1 MPPNL
6 DLSEL
11 CEKDM
16 NSDANGALL
25 APLFSD
31 QSITFSSPPIKISLA
46 GYFSLWVPQQQG
58 EIFVMVGS
66 KGMGKQCY
74 TIKKVDKL
82 EVLSIGCE
90 L

>member
-25 APLFSD
+25 APFFSD
-31 QSITFSSPPIKISLA
+31 QSITFSSSPYKNISCRIFLSLGPPATRRDICDGRVQRDGQAMLYNQES
-46 GYFSLWVPQQQG
+46 G
-58 EIFVMVGS
+58 
-66 KGMGKQCY
+66 
-74 TIKKVDKL
+74 
-82 EVLSIGCE
+82 
-90 L
+90 